1 MAENSAS
8 VGVREFARQ
17 IGKSHT
23 WVYKLLKEGKL
34 PRNEDGTLPVN
45 EAFAAYD
52 KLTRGKERQPE
63 ELSDD
68 DNAPMSPKMAKAQ
81 NVTESFNKA
90 RAMEKTYQAK
100 LKEIEFKLKQGDLVE
115 SAKVR
120 QDAQATASALRA
132 RLMSIPVRVAGL
144 CEGRTSREIEEIL
157 EGAIDDALKEFK
169 KSEF

>member
-52 KLTRGKERQPE
+52 KLTRGTERQPE
-63 ELSDD
+63 ELPDD

-81 NVTESFNKA
+81 NVTEAFNKA

-100 LKEIEFKLKQGDLVE
+100 LKEIELGDLVE

>member
-52 KLTRGKERQPE
+52 KLTRGTESQPE
-63 ELSDD
+63 ELPDY

-81 NVTESFNKA
+81 NVTEAFNKA

>member
-52 KLTRGKERQPE
+52 TRYRASTGG
-63 ELSDD
+63 
-68 DNAPMSPKMAKAQ
+68 
-81 NVTESFNKA
+81 VA
-90 RAMEKTYQAK
+90 R
-100 LKEIEFKLKQGDLVE
+100 
-115 SAKVR
+115 R
-120 QDAQATASALRA
+120 
-132 RLMSIPVRVAGL
+132 
-144 CEGRTSREIEEIL
+144 
-157 EGAIDDALKEFK
+157 
-169 KSEF
+169 